1 MFESPFILK
10 KNHFCI
16 SLFVAAVAV
25 VVAVVAAIVA
35 VATAVVA
42 VVVAVVVVVAVIVF
56 FDLCNMTIVAFILL
70 HGFLGFCA
78 HFERPHGSPP
88 LTPPPVTHDPQ
99 SVLLCPKSPFIPLKT
114 FPMEVIDDIGTKKEK
129 SFFFSFLAVLQ
140 GGGVRAL

>member
-42 VVVAVVVVVAVIVF
+42 VVVAVVVVAVIVF
-56 FDLCNMTIVAFILL
+56 FDLCNMIIVAFILL

-88 LTPPPVTHDPQ
+88 PITHDPQ

-114 FPMEVIDDIGTKKEK
+114 FPMEVIDDIGTKNERLGC
-129 SFFFSFLAVLQ
+129 LAEYIQ
-140 GGGVRAL
+140 IASGGTGSG

>member
-42 VVVAVVVVVAVIVF
+42 AVVAVVVAVVVVVAVIVF
-56 FDLCNMTIVAFILL
+56 FDSCNMTIVAFILL

-88 LTPPPVTHDPQ
+88 WVPPLTPPPRHP
-99 SVLLCPKSPFIPLKT
+99 
-114 FPMEVIDDIGTKKEK
+114 
-129 SFFFSFLAVLQ
+129 
-140 GGGVRAL
+140 

>member
-56 FDLCNMTIVAFILL
+56 FDSCNMTIVAFILL

-78 HFERPHGSPP
+78 HFERPHDSPH
-88 LTPPPVTHDPQ
+88 PP
-99 SVLLCPKSPFIPLKT
+99 
-114 FPMEVIDDIGTKKEK
+114 
-129 SFFFSFLAVLQ
+129 
-140 GGGVRAL
+140 

>member
-42 VVVAVVVVVAVIVF
+42 AVMAAVVAVVVAVVVVAVIVF
-56 FDLCNMTIVAFILL
+56 FDSCNMTIVAFILL

-88 LTPPPVTHDPQ
+88 LTPPRHP
-99 SVLLCPKSPFIPLKT
+99 
-114 FPMEVIDDIGTKKEK
+114 
-129 SFFFSFLAVLQ
+129 
-140 GGGVRAL
+140 